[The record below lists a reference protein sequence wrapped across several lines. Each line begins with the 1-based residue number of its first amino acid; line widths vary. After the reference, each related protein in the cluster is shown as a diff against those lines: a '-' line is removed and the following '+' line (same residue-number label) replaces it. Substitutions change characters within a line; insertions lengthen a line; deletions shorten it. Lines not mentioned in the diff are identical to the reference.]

1 MMGGYVRV
9 PRIILLLMVAGLL
22 VACGSDDS
30 GGETSDNAVE
40 SEAPEE
46 TESEPEDEGGG
57 GGPAQSV
64 KVTAQDFSFEP
75 TELSVD
81 PGAEVT
87 VSLTNDGNTTHTFT
101 AEDVEL
107 DIQAPAGAST
117 EGTFTAPD
125 SGSVDYVCTFHPSMK
140 GTITVGGGGAGS
152 GGGGDKKEG
161 SGSDSPDY

>member
-1 MMGGYVRV
+1 MGGYVRV
-9 PRIILLLMVAGLL
+9 PRIILLLMVAGVL

-30 GGETSDNAVE
+30 GGESNDNAVE

-46 TESEPEDEGGG
+46 TDSEPEDEGA

-64 KVTAQDFSFEP
+64 EVTAEDFSFEP

-125 SGSVDYVCTFHPSMK
+125 SGSIDYVCTFHPSMK
-140 GTITVGGGGAGS
+140 GTITVGGGGGAGS
-152 GGGGDKKEG
+152 GGGEG
-161 SGSDSPDY
+161 EKDDSGTDNPNY